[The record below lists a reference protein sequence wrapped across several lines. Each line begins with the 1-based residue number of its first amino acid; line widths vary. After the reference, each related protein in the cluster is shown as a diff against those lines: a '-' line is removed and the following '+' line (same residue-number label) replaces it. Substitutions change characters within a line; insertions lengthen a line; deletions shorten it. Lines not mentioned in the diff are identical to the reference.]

1 MLHQRLIKLFMLG
14 IFGWLVLYLDS
25 IELKFLVIDHRAL
38 GCGRS
43 TPLTNLGSAWSG
55 NLASAWSGNLGSA
68 RGGNLGSARGGPL
81 KNQRSAQDVK
91 LIPGAIDDGCGAEFP
106 GDQALDLSG
115 GAGLGSS
122 GRNLEALPV

>member
-68 RGGNLGSARGGPL
+68 RGGPL

-115 GAGLGSS
+115 GAGLGGS